1 MRRTVAAVTAMA
13 AVLMAGC
20 GPQTAVSPTPSPS
33 PTFMCTPEAGGSEA
47 PCSEQDYQKMKAKD
61 ALYAEA
67 EQVYRTYQA
76 EFLKVIR
83 AGGADQLT
91 PELKVVVGSDDV
103 EKAIVAELKNFK
115 NSHLSITGPGAQ
127 IVDAVRKPGLVRGD
141 SVVTMAFCIDSRKTK
156 IRQNGKSIGG
166 GVLGVETT
174 YFSRIDNTLK
184 MTYIDGKEVKKC

>member
-1 MRRTVAAVTAMA
+1 MRRRVAAVTAMV

-20 GPQTAVSPTPSPS
+20 GPQTPSPTPSPS

-91 PELKVVVGSDDV
+91 PGLESVAGSQDVRTVILGELQ
-103 EKAIVAELKNFK
+103 LFK
-115 NSHLSITGPGAQ
+115 RDGLRIEGPGAE
-127 IVDAVRKPGLVRGD
+127 IVKVVRRPGLVRGA
-141 SVVTMAFCIDSRKTK
+141 SQVTMEFCVDSRSTNVFRGSKKVNSGILGRDTVYFGTVEGALRMVY
-156 IRQNGKSIGG
+156 IVGG
-166 GVLGVETT
+166 QV
-174 YFSRIDNTLK
+174 
-184 MTYIDGKEVKKC
+184 KEC

>member
-1 MRRTVAAVTAMA
+1 MRRTVAAVAAAA
-13 AVLMAGC
+13 AVLLAGC
-20 GPQTAVSPTPSPS
+20 VPQTPPSPTPSPT
-33 PTFMCTPEAGGSEA
+33 PTFMCTPEAGGTEA
-47 PCSEQDYQKMKAKD
+47 PCSEQEYQKKMKD

-156 IRQNGKSIGG
+156 IRQKER
-166 GVLGVETT
+166 VLAAAFWGSRRPTSAELTT
-174 YFSRIDNTLK
+174 RSR
-184 MTYIDGKEVKKC
+184 